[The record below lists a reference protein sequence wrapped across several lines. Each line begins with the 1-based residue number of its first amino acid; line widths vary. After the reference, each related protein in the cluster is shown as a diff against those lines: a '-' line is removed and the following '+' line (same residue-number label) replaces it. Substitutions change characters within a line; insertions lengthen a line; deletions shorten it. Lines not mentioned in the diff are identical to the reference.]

1 MNTDNIRKLLDKFY
15 NGETDAAEERI
26 LEDFFRRDEVPS
38 GLKWTGRYSFSW
50 HL

>member
-26 LEDFFRRDEVPS
+26 LEDFVLKDDVPS
-38 GLKWTGRYSFSW
+38 
-50 HL
+50 